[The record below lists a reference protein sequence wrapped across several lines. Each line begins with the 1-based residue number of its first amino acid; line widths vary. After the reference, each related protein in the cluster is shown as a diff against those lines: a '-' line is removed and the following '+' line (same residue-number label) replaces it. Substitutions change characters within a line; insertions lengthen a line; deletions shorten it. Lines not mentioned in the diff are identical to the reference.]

1 MINHFE
7 LLESKRK
14 HIIHYSQDKI
24 PEKNLVEDA
33 LYKAW
38 KTQPSKNN
46 MMAYMV
52 DVYGPD
58 KKIYKEYIWKM
69 CNQNHIRTDK
79 EYNAKGYSNVTADAR
94 KDPNPNYEHVRSS
107 AYLFVF
113 SQRLV
118 KKANPYYTHMIEI
131 GDHVADEMIPE
142 MFDHLVSHVC
152 IEVGIFAAN
161 LTNYLLSNGLDMS
174 YNLCFSKD
182 LNKWHEYG
190 FTHMQSSPLL
200 IMSAG
205 YRKETRHERLNKSK
219 IYRNLKMKLNKSPDT
234 KPDLE
239 EIIYWRNNKKLD

>member
-14 HIIHYSQDKI
+14 HIVHYSQDKI
-24 PEKNLVEDA
+24 PEKKLVEDA

-46 MMAYMV
+46 MMAYFV

-58 KKIYKEYIWKM
+58 KKLYKEYIWKL
-69 CNQNHIRTDK
+69 CNQNHIKTDK
-79 EYNAKGYSNVTADAR
+79 EYNAKGYSNVTHNAR
-94 KDPNPNYEHVRSS
+94 THPNPNYEHVRSS

-118 KKANPYYTHMIEI
+118 KKANPFYELAIEQ
-131 GDHVADEMIPE
+131 GEHVADEMIPE
-142 MFDHLVSHVC
+142 RFGSLTAHVS

-161 LTNYLLSNGLDMS
+161 LTNYLLSSGLDMS

-182 LNKWHEYG
+182 LQKWHDYG
-190 FTHMQSSPLL
+190 FTYMQKAPVLM
-200 IMSAG
+200 MSTG
-205 YRKETRHERLNKSK
+205 YGKETRRDRLNKNK
-219 IYRNLKMKLNKSPDT
+219 HFRDLKMKLKKNPDT
-234 KPDLE
+234 KPNLE
-239 EIIYWRNNKKLD
+239 EIIKWRSNEKLN